1 MATTG
6 WADIRQV
13 VMATTDIEADGAEA
27 RRLFGLGPGFADPV
41 LKEIG
46 LLDDTMAVG
55 ERRYLEL
62 VAPDRDDH
70 PVARWLAKVGGSA
83 GYVLSTQVPSLAGVR
98 ERCAELG
105 IRIVADTSV
114 DGHTILQLH
123 PKDMGVVLEMDE
135 FLPKEGW
142 FWDDLEGARLSR
154 AHTGA
159 RIVDIRGV
167 DIAAED
173 PVALAA
179 RWADLLRLEPPDPA
193 GAPGAPG
200 GGAVL
205 DFSGMAVRFVPAG
218 ASGPGLARVYVEAAD
233 PAERGLEVMLCRTPF
248 RLV

>member
-13 VMATTDIEADGAEA
+13 VMATSDIEADGAEA

-62 VAPDRDDH
+62 VAPDREDH

-83 GYVLSTQVPSLAGVR
+83 GYVLSIQVPSLAGVR
-98 ERCAELG
+98 ERCAQLG

-114 DGHTILQLH
+114 DGHAILQLH
-123 PKDMGVVLEMDE
+123 PKEMGVVLEMDE
-135 FLPKEGW
+135 FLPREGW

-167 DIAAED
+167 DIAADD
-173 PVALAA
+173 PAALAA
-179 RWADLLRLEPPDPA
+179 RWADLLSLEPA
-193 GAPGAPG
+193 RSGGPG
-200 GGAVL
+200 GEGPVL
-205 DFSGMAVRFVPAG
+205 DFSGLAVRFVPAG
-218 ASGPGLARVYVEAAD
+218 AAGPGLARVYVEAAD
-233 PAERGLEVMLCRTPF
+233 PGERGREVTLCRTPF